1 MSAPPLFLGHGEC
14 LGHDQLASVGVMA
27 GGVGW
32 GGGDDWQQGDRI
44 SLWDPQAWLQVL
56 FPKRSSFSSRSPQRL
71 ALILPGHGT
80 LGAWPASKLGT
91 SLLHGRSSAAA

>member
-44 SLWDPQAWLQVL
+44 SLWDPGC
-56 FPKRSSFSSRSPQRL
+56 KSFSLKGAVFP
-71 ALILPGHGT
+71 PGLHKD
-80 LGAWPASKLGT
+80 WP
-91 SLLHGRSSAAA
+91 